1 MMAYTLDGILSD
13 PLITVVDRHDEMG
26 SFAIQV
32 GSLQTVIYIELGR
45 FRTGKNTKFRLSHVI
60 KTPEQLDAY
69 RTSKPFADDWEYA
82 LHQAITGITMYYEMA
97 VKKGH
102 TPIESWL
109 EPY

>member
-1 MMAYTLDGILSD
+1 MAYTIDGILAD

-32 GSLQTVIYIELGR
+32 GVLETVIYIELGR
-45 FRTGKNTKFRLSHVI
+45 FRTSDITKFHLSHAI
-60 KTPEQLDAY
+60 NTPEQLDAY
-69 RTSKPFADDWEYA
+69 RTSRPFADYWEYA
-82 LHQAITGITMYYEMA
+82 LHQAVTAITMHYEIA

-102 TPIESWL
+102 VPAESWL